1 MLKSRNN
8 RTGKP
13 VMIIYPGE
21 HYATNEDFYV
31 ATVVGTCL
39 AVCIY
44 DIRVKVGGM
53 VNFVVPG
60 TAGTNNL
67 IHDDIF
73 RIGILNME
81 YLMGDLVKLGCD
93 RHFMKAK
100 IFGAG
105 YIDDSP
111 RNSISLTENNIKF
124 VRDYFAFEKIDIEKS
139 DLGGHLRRKIYFS
152 PLTGAVFRRHLRN
165 NEEYSEFIALEREY
179 VESEFKNRERSG
191 KIILF
196 D

>member
-1 MLKSRNN
+1 
-8 RTGKP
+8 
-13 VMIIYPGE
+13 MIIYPGE

-31 ATVVGTCL
+31 ASVVGTCL
-39 AVCIY
+39 AVCVY
-44 DIRVKVGGM
+44 DIRVKAGGM

-67 IHDDIF
+67 LHDDIF

-105 YIDDSP
+105 YINDSAH
-111 RNSISLTENNIKF
+111 NSIALTENNIKF

>member
-31 ATVVGTCL
+31 ASVVGTCL
-39 AVCIY
+39 AVCVY
-44 DIRVKVGGM
+44 DIRVKAGGM

-60 TAGTNNL
+60 TAGTSNL

-105 YIDDSP
+105 YINDSP
-111 RNSISLTENNIKF
+111 HNSIALTENNIKF
-124 VRDYFAFEKIDIEKS
+124 VRDYFDFEKIDIEKS

>member
-21 HYATNEDFYV
+21 HYATNEDFYI

-39 AVCIY
+39 AVCIF
-44 DIRVKVGGM
+44 DVKVKVGGM

-60 TAGTNNL
+60 TAGTRGLLNE
-67 IHDDIF
+67 DIF

-93 RHFMKAK
+93 RHYMKAK

-105 YIDDSP
+105 YIE
-111 RNSISLTENNIKF
+111 NSVVNTVSLTESNIKF
-124 VRDYFAFEKIDIEKS
+124 VRDYFDFEKIEIEKS

-152 PLTGAVFRRHLRN
+152 PLSGAVFRRHLRN
-165 NEEYSEFIALEREY
+165 NDEYSEFITLEKEY
-179 VESEFKNRERSG
+179 VESEFHNRERSG
-191 KIILF
+191 KIFLF

>member
-21 HYATNEDFYV
+21 HYATNEDFYI
-31 ATVVGTCL
+31 ATVVDTCL
-39 AVCIY
+39 AVCIF
-44 DIRVKVGGM
+44 DIKVKIGGM

-60 TAGTNNL
+60 TSGTKGLHNE
-67 IHDDIF
+67 DIS

-105 YIDDSP
+105 HSEDSST
-111 RNSISLTENNIKF
+111 NAVALTESNISF
-124 VRDYFAFEKIDIEKS
+124 VRDYFAFEKIGVEKS
-139 DLGGHLRRKIYFS
+139 DLGGSFRRKIYFS
-152 PLTGAVFRRHLRN
+152 PLSGAVFRRHLRN
-165 NEEYSEFIALEREY
+165 NEEYSEFIALEKEY
-179 VESEFKNRERSG
+179 VESEFRNRERAG